1 MDPLLFLFAVY
12 PPLQDGRGR
21 AWSALPDAPTIAAS
35 EAFAA
40 PVRRRLAALAR
51 AIADHLDTPRPA
63 MPAT

>member
-1 MDPLLFLFAVY
+1 MDPLLFAALS
-12 PPLQDGRGR
+12 PLLDGSGR
-21 AWSALPDAPTIAAS
+21 AWSALPDAPTIAAT

-40 PVRRRLAALAR
+40 PVRRRLASLAR